1 VRSQNHVLL
10 KTEAWAKT
18 AEASGLGAWRSKG
31 YKLGYTGGSNPAADK
46 DAVIEAA
53 TQPEVVS
60 LSRCKKKLAVARALN
75 IKSIDRI
82 YTKKTGAFKRKFDEL
97 FPPTTK

>member
-1 VRSQNHVLL
+1 MRPHRDYAAN
-10 KTEAWAKT
+10 AAGT
-18 AEASGLGAWRSKG
+18 ATS
-31 YKLGYTGGSNPAADK
+31 ADK
-46 DAVIEAA
+46 DAIIEAA

-75 IKSIDRI
+75 IKTTDRI
-82 YTKKTGAFKRKFDEL
+82 YTKKTGAFKRKFDEV